1 VPFASRKN
9 VSPIGSRKASFDGAS
24 SSHTAQPIFTNHLSV
39 SAASPTGW
47 NRRILRS
54 FELFN
59 LSVPFLKLLKCATA
73 RTSHAKVIVKNR
85 HEYWSLTFL
94 LKRFGDD
101 LTGDPNAPAGGLGP
115 PIPPLYSC
123 KNLRIVWKRPTRR
136 FLWFNPDFT
145 AKRAVPPHLQK
156 PTKAHLFKV
165 KNSNQRVRLK
175 MQNQS
180 HRPCSWGKHRT
191 TDP

>member
-1 VPFASRKN
+1 MC
-9 VSPIGSRKASFDGAS
+9 DGPYKS
-24 SSHTAQPIFTNHLSV
+24 CKS
-39 SAASPTGW
+39 
-47 NRRILRS
+47 NR
-54 FELFN
+54 
-59 LSVPFLKLLKCATA
+59 
-73 RTSHAKVIVKNR
+73 KNR

-145 AKRAVPPHLQK
+145 SIAVPPPSSKADGGTPFLGK
-156 PTKAHLFKV
+156 KFISKSPFKKCKISPVVRAPKASTGLRIRKCGSVAGPGIKIRTKVVRIRVPSPYPSKDGRIRTLIFLCLWLFFSLPLV
-165 KNSNQRVRLK
+165 Y
-175 MQNQS
+175 
-180 HRPCSWGKHRT
+180 H
-191 TDP
+191 DF